1 MYDRSGRT
9 RGRRA
14 GRPRSGIR
22 RHPFGALGL
31 RTCDPV
37 RSVDDPDPNRE
48 VPTMDITRRRFLE
61 AAAAGAAI
69 APALG
74 AGAAPKIPTRPFG
87 ETGLEV
93 SILGFGSG
101 SRFLMYE
108 DEDKALE
115 ALSRAIDLG

>member
-1 MYDRSGRT
+1 
-9 RGRRA
+9 
-14 GRPRSGIR
+14 
-22 RHPFGALGL
+22 
-31 RTCDPV
+31 
-37 RSVDDPDPNRE
+37 
-48 VPTMDITRRRFLE
+48 MDITRRRFLE

-74 AGAAPKIPTRPFG
+74 AGEAPRIPTRPFG
-87 ETGLEV
+87 KTGLEV

-115 ALSRAIDLG
+115 ALSHALDLGITYIDTAHAYGDGKSEERIGRLMPARRKEVVLATKLPGARRTRRSGSSS